1 MKFYASRI
9 VEQLEAKVRL
19 HSRDKLNKLDLENF
33 YSACSVLVPT
43 RGDMP
48 GKYNFKETL
57 NNPDS
62 IAALAAK
69 GVVLQNFKEMINL
82 YRHYPY
88 SSWNTVK
95 QKELTALSSMVPIP
109 LAAMKDYK
117 GIKYSQWD
125 LDTTTGSYGNFLA
138 SFTSLNQDQKD
149 KMEYLYNRIRERL
162 DASPELL
169 AWARQHTTN
178 MHAPNKLPIQE
189 TYKDFSELW
198 NQSFPNTSVGR
209 LCRVCLLQVWLA
221 GELRVP
227 GKTVLNP
234 YDWDEIPEYIPPRAS
249 STHTPLEDL

>member
-9 VEQLEAKVRL
+9 VEQLEAKIRL
-19 HSRDKLNKLDLENF
+19 NAKDKLSKLDLENF

-43 RGDMP
+43 KGDMP

-62 IAALAAK
+62 VAALAAK
-69 GVVLQNFKEMINL
+69 GVSLQNFKEMINL
-82 YRHYPY
+82 YRSYPY
-88 SSWNTVK
+88 SAWNTVK
-95 QKELTALSSMVPIP
+95 QKEVPALSSMVPIP

-125 LDTTTGSYGNFLA
+125 LDATTGSYGNFLA
-138 SFTSLNQDQKD
+138 SFTTLNQEEKD
-149 KMEYLYNRIRERL
+149 KIEHQYNMLRQRL
-162 DASPELL
+162 EASTELL

-189 TYKDFSELW
+189 TYRDFSELW
-198 NQSFPNTSVGR
+198 NQSFPNSSVGR

-221 GELRVP
+221 GESRVP
-227 GKTVLNP
+227 GKTILNP
-234 YDWDEIPEYIPPRAS
+234 FDWDEIPEYIPIRAS
-249 STHTPLEDL
+249 NTYNPIEEL